1 VEKSCSAGLKVERL
15 NQGRPL
21 IAADPYSWD
30 DAFTLN
36 PTIVRLERS
45 PQNDH
50 IIQGILSRE
59 ALNDPKLNDGIVAV
73 YYRGVPR
80 QIAGSPPLRSSVGLA
95 VFTPSLELLKRFAYP
110 LVLPTDDPLGCDY
123 NGVEDQRITRIGDTF
138 YMAYC
143 GFNPYLPGN
152 RRMRICMAESNDL
165 IHWTKLGPVRGSVN
179 SGPNKDAVIMS
190 EQIDGKCVMLHRPMM
205 GYQDEFKIALAVSDS
220 PTGDWQDIGSI
231 MKAVPDPRYSI
242 SWLGAGS
249 APLPIGRNRYLAD
262 YHTGNYFAT
271 GDREYSAGY
280 AILNFNNFDSSRPES
295 VVEARCDCLLE
306 PATPYE
312 VNSPWPQSRN
322 LNCVFPSGS
331 YEYRDDIIMVYGGAD
346 AYVLA
351 ARFNKHDLVSYLESI
366 GTSRNAV
373 MN

>member
-1 VEKSCSAGLKVERL
+1 MEKSCSAGLRVERL

-21 IAADPYSWD
+21 IAANPHSWD

-45 PQNDH
+45 RQNDP
-50 IIQGILSRE
+50 IIKGILSRD

-73 YYRGVPR
+73 FYRGVPK
-80 QIAGSPPLRSSVGLA
+80 QLPGCPPLRSAVGLA
-95 VFTPSLELLKRFAYP
+95 VFTPGLELLKRFTHP
-110 LVLPTDDPLGCDY
+110 LVTPTDDPLGCDY

-143 GFNPYLPGN
+143 GFNPYLPMD
-152 RRMRICMAESNDL
+152 RRMRICMAESTDL
-165 IHWTKLGPVRGSVN
+165 VNWTKLGPVRGSVN
-179 SGPNKDAVIMS
+179 SNPNKDAVIMS
-190 EQIDGKCVMLHRPMM
+190 EHIDGQCMMLHRPMI
-205 GYQDEFKIALAVSDS
+205 GHQGEFKIALAVSDA
-220 PTGDWQDIGSI
+220 PTGHWHDIGSI
-231 MKAVPDPRYSI
+231 MQAVPDSRYAI

-262 YHTGNYFAT
+262 YHTGNYFAS

-280 AILNFNNFDSSRPES
+280 AILNFDNFDSSRLES

-306 PATPYE
+306 PKTPYE
-312 VNSPWPQSRN
+312 VNSPWPQDKN

-331 YEYRDDIIMVYGGAD
+331 YEYNGDIIMLYGGAD
-346 AYVLA
+346 AYVLG
-351 ARFNKHDLVSYLESI
+351 ARFNRDDLVSYLETEHS
-366 GTSRNAV
+366 SRRAI